1 MQGLNGQGNTT
12 FSKKQLD
19 HTAFDEK
26 YNIIDY
32 NESDKAEYNQEVNS
46 NTN

>member
-26 YNIIDY
+26 YNIRVLVIDD
-32 NESDKAEYNQEVNS
+32 NFVQTA
-46 NTN
+46 